1 MTKMMILIKEAHFSS
16 FYPMK
21 AHWERTYKPEL
32 ANMTLLEWTKSS
44 KVETNWMM
52 RNLVGVPSRDLNEE
66 HLELAKNTLRRK
78 FVVGL
83 TTEMKLSW
91 DNFQQQ
97 FGWQNSTASEECM
110 SRMVEGKANANQ
122 HEKIQKGS
130 NEWEALAAVNE
141 W

>member
-1 MTKMMILIKEAHFSS
+1 
-16 FYPMK
+16 MK
-21 AHWERTYKPEL
+21 AHWERTYKPEF

-52 RNLVGVPSRDLNEE
+52 RNLVGVSSRDLNEE

-97 FGWQNSTASEECM
+97 FGWQNSTSKRLECM
-110 SRMVEGKANANQ
+110 SRMVEVKANANQ

-130 NEWEALAAVNE
+130 NEWEALAAVNK